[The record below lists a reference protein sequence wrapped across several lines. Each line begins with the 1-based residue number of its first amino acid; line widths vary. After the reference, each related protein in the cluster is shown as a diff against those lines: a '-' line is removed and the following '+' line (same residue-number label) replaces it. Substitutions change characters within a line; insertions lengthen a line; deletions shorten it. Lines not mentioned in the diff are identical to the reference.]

1 MSKEEDENLD
11 RMAREIQAAIEEEE
25 RATFSEKVLKEYND
39 PQNVGRMPDPDSLG
53 VIRGTCGDTMEI
65 YLKADGGK
73 ITDTTFMTDGCGPT
87 IACGSKLT
95 GMVKGMSVEEAG
107 KVTDTMLTEAL
118 DGLPEENLHC
128 AKLAVDTLQK
138 AIGDILKGK

>member
-11 RMAREIQAAIEEEE
+11 RMAREIQAAIKEEE

-39 PQNVGRMPDPDSLG
+39 PQNVGRMPDPDSSG
-53 VIRGTCGDTMEI
+53 VIRGPCGDTMEI
-65 YLKADGGK
+65 YLKADGGTL
-73 ITDTTFMTDGCGPT
+73 TDTTFMTDGCGPT
-87 IACGSKLT
+87 IACGSRLT

-107 KVTDTMLTEAL
+107 TVTDTMLTEAL
-118 DGLPEENLHC
+118 DGLPEEHLHC

-138 AIGDILKGK
+138 AMGVLLKGK